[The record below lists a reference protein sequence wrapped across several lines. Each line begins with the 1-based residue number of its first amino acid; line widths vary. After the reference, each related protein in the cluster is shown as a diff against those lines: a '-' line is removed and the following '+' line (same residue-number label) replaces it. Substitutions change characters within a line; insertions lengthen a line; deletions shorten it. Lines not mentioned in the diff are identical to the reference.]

1 MQMVISRRALRD
13 GLVAITVVGS
23 MALGAAG
30 CAGGDDDAPKEG
42 GEFVAGTFLCGGQA
56 VSDQAGKALEVIT
69 GSARFEESD
78 ETSTVV
84 HAARELSEKFTSS
97 ATGDGDI
104 CTVFAEDAKQSDR
117 LEVTWELTG
126 GPPEGEPA
134 SKFRV
139 LRMGERALAAPDAG
153 VVQFACRNEKSLGS
167 QPAHVDIG
175 VERWSPEEPE
185 GDPEKLTDAYATVAH
200 SVSLA
205 MAKELGCE
213 NNGGLEPRPVLDPA

>member
-13 GLVAITVVGS
+13 GLVAISVVGS

-42 GEFVAGTFLCGGQA
+42 GEFVAGTLLCGGVA
-56 VSDQAGKALEVIT
+56 VSTEAGKALEVIT
-69 GSARFEESD
+69 GSSRFEESD

-84 HAARELSEKFTSS
+84 HAAKELSEKFTSS

-153 VVQFACRNEKSLGS
+153 VVQFACRNEKLLGS

-175 VERWSPEEPE
+175 VERWSPGEPE

-213 NNGGLEPRPVLDPA
+213 NNGGLEARPSLDPV

>member
-1 MQMVISRRALRD
+1 MVISRRALRD
-13 GLVAITVVGS
+13 GLVAISVVGS

-42 GEFVAGTFLCGGQA
+42 GEFVAGTLLCGGVA
-56 VSDQAGKALEVIT
+56 VSTEAGKALEVIT
-69 GSARFEESD
+69 GSSRFEESD

-84 HAARELSEKFTSS
+84 HAAKELSEKFTSS

-153 VVQFACRNEKSLGS
+153 VVQFACRNEKLLGS

-175 VERWSPEEPE
+175 VERWSPGEPE

-213 NNGGLEPRPVLDPA
+213 NNGGLEARPSLDPV

>member
-1 MQMVISRRALRD
+1 MSGISSRGRVRFVGAVIAVSL
-13 GLVAITVVGS
+13 
-23 MALGAAG
+23 AAG
-30 CAGGDDDAPKEG
+30 AVGCTDGESADAAPGYSTGPTE
-42 GEFVAGTFLCGGQA
+42 LCGGNA
-56 VSDQAGKALEVIT
+56 ISAEAGKALEVIT
-69 GSARFEESD
+69 GSSRFEESD

-104 CTVFAEDAKQSDR
+104 CTVFAEDAKQRDR

-185 GDPEKLTDAYATVAH
+185 GDPETLTDAYATVAH

-213 NNGGLEPRPVLDPA
+213 NDGGLEPRPVLDPA

>member
-23 MALGAAG
+23 TALGAVG
-30 CAGGDDDAPKEG
+30 CAGGDDNAPKEG

-56 VSDQAGKALEVIT
+56 VSDQAGRALEVIT
-69 GSARFEESD
+69 GSSRFEESD

-213 NNGGLEPRPVLDPA
+213 NDGGLEPRPVLDPA

>member
-1 MQMVISRRALRD
+1 MVISRRALRD

>member
-13 GLVAITVVGS
+13 GLVAITLVGS

-69 GSARFEESD
+69 GSSRFEESD

-153 VVQFACRNEKSLGS
+153 VVQFACRNEELLGS

>member
-1 MQMVISRRALRD
+1 MVISRRALRD

-69 GSARFEESD
+69 GSSRFEESD

>member
-1 MQMVISRRALRD
+1 MAISRRALRD

-69 GSARFEESD
+69 GSSRFEESD

-213 NNGGLEPRPVLDPA
+213 NNGGLEPRPALDPV

>member
-1 MQMVISRRALRD
+1 MVISRRALRD
-13 GLVAITVVGS
+13 GIVAITVVGS

-69 GSARFEESD
+69 GSSRFEESD

-153 VVQFACRNEKSLGS
+153 VVQFACRNEKLLGS

>member
-1 MQMVISRRALRD
+1 MQMAISRRALRD

-69 GSARFEESD
+69 GSSRFEESD

-213 NNGGLEPRPVLDPA
+213 NNGGLEPRPALDPV

>member
-13 GLVAITVVGS
+13 GLVAISVVGS

-30 CAGGDDDAPKEG
+30 CAGGNDDAPKEG
-42 GEFVAGTFLCGGQA
+42 GEFVAGTLLCGGVA
-56 VSDQAGKALEVIT
+56 VSTEAGKALEVIT
-69 GSARFEESD
+69 GSSRFEESD

-84 HAARELSEKFTSS
+84 HAAKELSEKFTSS

-153 VVQFACRNEKSLGS
+153 VVQFACRNEKLLGS

-175 VERWSPEEPE
+175 VERWSPGEPE

-213 NNGGLEPRPVLDPA
+213 NNGGLEARPSLDPV